1 MLVISQQLAQQPKT
15 PMFSLVTELVQ
26 RSQVKTQAL
35 SKNLDNRRHILSQ
48 RQPVWRREIQKP
60 KRNNT
65 EDRSNLHMRKQLH
78 LHPRQQQK
86 PPPAQRKRPQHQSR

>member
-1 MLVISQQLAQQPKT
+1 MLVISQQLAQQPKALQLQMLVISQQLAQQPKT

-60 KRNNT
+60 KRNN
-65 EDRSNLHMRKQLH
+65 K
-78 LHPRQQQK
+78 
-86 PPPAQRKRPQHQSR
+86 